1 MALDIAT
8 VLSFKTFV
16 EAGMVKATP
25 PLGPLAGQYGVNI
38 KPLCAD
44 LNALT
49 SKYAKGL
56 PLPVYVVKSS
66 LYSKGYK
73 AFVKPPTIA
82 FLLTLMFYTESRNS
96 AFDFSEGLDCKA
108 LYDVARV
115 HSAMLNGCVVD
126 SAKALFSYLNSA
138 QIFDPIL
145 PDEQ

>member
-1 MALDIAT
+1 MALDLAT

-16 EAGMVKATP
+16 EAGIVKATP

-56 PLPVYVVKSS
+56 PVPVCVVKSS

-73 AFVKPPTIA
+73 AFVKPPTMS
-82 FLLTLMFYTESRNS
+82 FLLTLMFYTESKNS
-96 AFDFSEGLDCKA
+96 SFDFAEGLDCRA
-108 LYDVARV
+108 LYDVARI
-115 HSAMLNGCVVD
+115 HAAMLNGRVVD

-138 QIFDPIL
+138 QIFDSTL
-145 PDEQ
+145 SDE